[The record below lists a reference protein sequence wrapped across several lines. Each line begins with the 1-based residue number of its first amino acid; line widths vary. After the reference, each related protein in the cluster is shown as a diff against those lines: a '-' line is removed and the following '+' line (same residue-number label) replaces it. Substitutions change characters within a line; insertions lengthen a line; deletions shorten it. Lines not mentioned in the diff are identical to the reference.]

1 MNTAQGGEDPK
12 KLSNTLIG
20 EQVHTLMWRSGRT
33 QAQLAKLLGVDQG
46 SVSRRL
52 HGRREWSATEIAVTA
67 AWLGVRPE
75 NLLPEVEVHGD
86 DDDPNDCGIGVA
98 NGAPTRTRTW
108 DLRIKSP

>member
-1 MNTAQGGEDPK
+1 MNTASTGKDPK
-12 KLSNTLIG
+12 TRSNMLIG
-20 EQVHTLMWRSGRT
+20 EHVHTLMWRTGRT

-67 AWLGVRPE
+67 AWLGVPPE
-75 NLLPEVEVHGD
+75 QLLPEVELLHDDGDGD
-86 DDDPNDCGIGVA
+86 DDDDGGS
-98 NGAPTRTRTW
+98 GAPTRTRTW